1 MTTAIAYSFVTTV
14 HRPGLPD
21 VQLGFT
27 YGHQAEHASWSLA
40 DDLRCTQHVEG
51 TTITWG
57 ATPDSATPLAPVP
70 TDPFEVAEL
79 IGQVNLN
86 LPTGH
91 AFPDLYSRLKA
102 QEGYEAATRIW
113 GSACSWLYRDDS
125 ED

>member
-1 MTTAIAYSFVTTV
+1 MTTTIAYPFVTTV

-57 ATPDSATPLAPVP
+57 ATPDSATPLAPVS
-70 TDPFEVAEL
+70 TDPCEVALLLE
-79 IGQVNLN
+79 QQDLN
-86 LPTGH
+86 QPMGH

-102 QEGYEAATRIW
+102 QEGYETATRIW
-113 GSACSWLYRDDS
+113 RNACRWLDRDDS